1 LPLHSAKPV
10 PTTFLKITMIVLPLV
25 LRRLQ
30 NWDER
35 RSGVPGEHWAA
46 FGTGVALLQMARPGR
61 PSWLRAAAGIGGA
74 LMIWRAASG
83 RDGFL
88 QQRRAMQQT
97 PGQRTQ
103 NQRAALERSATDAT
117 VDEPQNFRDE
127 ANSEKLVEIPPD
139 KQNNPIQGIDPADA
153 GRKAR

>member
-1 LPLHSAKPV
+1 
-10 PTTFLKITMIVLPLV
+10 MIVLPLA

-30 NWDER
+30 QWDER

-46 FGTGVALLQMARPGR
+46 FGTGVALLQMARLGR
-61 PSWLRAAAGIGGA
+61 SPSLRAAAGSAGI

-88 QQRRAMQQT
+88 RQRRGMET

-103 NQRAALERSATDAT
+103 DQREALKQSAKSATT
-117 VDEPQNFRDE
+117 SEPQNFRDQ
-127 ANSEKLVEIPPD
+127 ANADKVVEIPPD
-139 KQNNPIQGIDPADA
+139 KQSPIQGIDPDDR
-153 GRKAR
+153 GRMAR

>member
-1 LPLHSAKPV
+1 
-10 PTTFLKITMIVLPLV
+10 MIVLPLV
-25 LRRLQ
+25 LRRIQ
-30 NWDER
+30 QWDER

-61 PSWLRAAAGIGGA
+61 SPSLRAAAGIAGI

-88 QQRRAMQQT
+88 RQRRGMEQT

-103 NQRAALERSATDAT
+103 DQREALKQSAKSATT
-117 VDEPQNFRDE
+117 SEPQNFRDQ
-127 ANSEKLVEIPPD
+127 ANADKVVEIPPD
-139 KQNNPIQGIDPADA
+139 KQNTPIQGIDPDDR
-153 GRKAR
+153 GRMAR

>member
-1 LPLHSAKPV
+1 VDNDVLEIS
-10 PTTFLKITMIVLPLV
+10 MIVLPLV

-30 NWDER
+30 QWDER

-46 FGTGVALLQMARPGR
+46 FGTGVALLKFARPGR
-61 PSWLRAAAGIGGA
+61 SSWLRAAAGIAGV

-88 QQRRAMQQT
+88 QQSRAFEQT
-97 PGQRTQ
+97 PGQSTQ
-103 NQRAALERSATDAT
+103 HQRAALERSAKNAT
-117 VDEPQNFRDE
+117 AGEPQNFRDE
-127 ANSEKLVEIPPD
+127 ANSDKVVEIPPD
-139 KQNNPIQGIDPADA
+139 KQNTPIQGLDPEDG

>member
-1 LPLHSAKPV
+1 
-10 PTTFLKITMIVLPLV
+10 MIVLPLV

-30 NWDER
+30 QWDER

-46 FGTGVALLQMARPGR
+46 FGTGVALLQMVRPGR
-61 PSWLRAAAGIGGA
+61 SPWLRAAAGIAGM

-88 QQRRAMQQT
+88 QQSRALEQA
-97 PGQRTQ
+97 PGQRTPD
-103 NQRAALERSATDAT
+103 QRAALERSAKNAT
-117 VDEPQNFRDE
+117 ADEPQNFQDE
-127 ANSEKLVEIPPD
+127 ANSDKVVEIPPD
-139 KQNNPIQGIDPADA
+139 KQSTPIRGIDPEDR